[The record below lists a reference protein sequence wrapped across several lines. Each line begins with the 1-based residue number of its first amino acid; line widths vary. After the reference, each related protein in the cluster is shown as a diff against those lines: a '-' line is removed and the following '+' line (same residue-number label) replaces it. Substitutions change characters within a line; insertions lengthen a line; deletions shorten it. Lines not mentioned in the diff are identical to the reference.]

1 MPEFKKSTRKN
12 KKYMVKVDDKWVHF
26 GDTRYEQ
33 FFDKV
38 PLKLYSHLNH
48 NDKERQKRYLA
59 RAKGIVDKN
68 GNLTWDDKKSSN
80 YWSIRWLWT

>member
-12 KKYMVKVDDKWVHF
+12 KKYMVKVDDQWIHF

-33 FFDKV
+33 FFDRV
-38 PLKLYSHLNH
+38 PLKLYSNLNH
-48 NDKERQKRYLA
+48 GDKERQKNYIT

-68 GNLTWDDKKSSN
+68 GKLTWKDKKSPN
-80 YWSIRWLWT
+80 YWSVRWLWN